1 MRLNDNSIS
10 DALQCHLSD
19 TDAYN
24 SHVDLPRI
32 KCAISCFFF
41 FLNSLRIIYL
51 HCLCS
56 KPFLLSDS
64 FTICFMHFLSA
75 FTYNGGIRGEKL
87 RSGHVSDAPGDPQV
101 LFSDP
106 VPLFVCR
113 NQQIF
118 DIIV

>member
-1 MRLNDNSIS
+1 
-10 DALQCHLSD
+10 
-19 TDAYN
+19 
-24 SHVDLPRI
+24 
-32 KCAISCFFF
+32 
-41 FLNSLRIIYL
+41 
-51 HCLCS
+51 
-56 KPFLLSDS
+56 
-64 FTICFMHFLSA
+64 MHFLSA

>member
-1 MRLNDNSIS
+1 MCHFLFFFKFITH
-10 DALQCHLSD
+10 HLS
-19 TDAYN
+19 
-24 SHVDLPRI
+24 
-32 KCAISCFFF
+32 
-41 FLNSLRIIYL
+41 SLL
-51 HCLCS
+51 AFVQSLFCS
-56 KPFLLSDS
+56 VTLSPS
-64 FTICFMHFLSA
+64 VFMHFLSA